1 MKKTTVTKKMVGTA
15 VLITLAFAGCGNK
28 EVSNQEKAIDL
39 GQCIVDARDDFEN
52 SLYPVL
58 TDKEDLGT
66 MGIDEELVKNSA
78 ISLTPDGKAYCL
90 AVIKTDSPDEI
101 TEQMDKYSKQRAEEM
116 YKQYY
121 DESLIAED
129 YTIRYFED
137 YVIFAM
143 CDNAE
148 TACGELENS
157 VILAHAEATRVNE
170 PVDNNT
176 GDVESKSDLELDLV
190 ETETQS
196 QSQGE

>member
-90 AVIKTDSPDEI
+90 AVIKANGLYNYTYDLIKKEDIPLN
-101 TEQMDKYSKQRAEEM
+101 EQWEREEAKY
-116 YKQYY
+116 YLTG
-121 DESLIAED
+121 DDLIA
-129 YTIRYFED
+129 FE
-137 YVIFAM
+137 
-143 CDNAE
+143 
-148 TACGELENS
+148 
-157 VILAHAEATRVNE
+157 
-170 PVDNNT
+170 
-176 GDVESKSDLELDLV
+176 
-190 ETETQS
+190 S
-196 QSQGE
+196 QFK